1 MRELNLEVSDQMYIL
16 KRSCVPTTCW
26 SLWSDQFL
34 QTPMSEPYVE
44 NGFERSNTRGQR
56 TSRAA
61 AAVPQVKA
69 DLALGVPGRGEKC
82 LDSCM
87 RPHPLGLAQRL

>member
-1 MRELNLEVSDQMYIL
+1 MFCNGLVFLTPAGV
-16 KRSCVPTTCW
+16 CG
-26 SLWSDQFL
+26 QFL
-34 QTPMSEPYVE
+34 QTPMSELYVE

-87 RPHPLGLAQRL
+87 CPHPLGLAQRL